1 MKTLLVGTNYRG
13 GEMYDTNYESTYYTS
28 SSADPAV
35 LMGMLAFM
43 GVFFVIAYAVCAFFL
58 GMIFKKAGVPQWKAW
73 VPFVNGWAFFE
84 LGGQK
89 GWISLLALL
98 GWIPLVGFVASIVV
112 LVFSIMAAIK
122 VGEGFGKEGVFVLLY
137 VFLPL
142 VWLIWLAVEKD
153 AVWKGAPA
161 PAKVAA
167 SASQPPTT
175 PSES

>member
-1 MKTLLVGTNYRG
+1 
-13 GEMYDTNYESTYYTS
+13 
-28 SSADPAV
+28 
-35 LMGMLAFM
+35 
-43 GVFFVIAYAVCAFFL
+43 
-58 GMIFKKAGVPQWKAW
+58 MIFKKAGVDQWKAW

-98 GWIPLVGFVASIVV
+98 SWIPLLGFVASIVV

-142 VWLIWLAVEKD
+142 VWLIWLAVEKNT
-153 AVWKGAPA
+153 WKGVPAAAKPAAPA
-161 PAKVAA
+161 AEAPKT
-167 SASQPPTT
+167 S
-175 PSES
+175 SES

>member
-1 MKTLLVGTNYRG
+1 
-13 GEMYDTNYESTYYTS
+13 MYDTSYQSSYYTSS

-35 LMGMLAFM
+35 LAGVFAVM
-43 GVFFVIAYAVCAFFL
+43 GVFFLIAYVVCAIFL

-73 VPFVNGWAFFE
+73 VPFVNSWTFFE

-98 GWIPLVGFVASIVV
+98 GWIPLLGFVASIVV

-142 VWLIWLAVEKD
+142 VWLIWLAVEKNT
-153 AVWKGAPA
+153 WKGVPAAAKPAAEAP
-161 PAKVAA
+161 KV
-167 SASQPPTT
+167 S
-175 PSES
+175 SES